1 MNYGNEIKTI
11 FYYLPSEKKL
21 SLCLCKLCLNIKM
34 LLEPLMT
41 KVKKDHDTTYES
53 ASEFFM
59 AESNCKKSP
68 NSYWKWKCFT
78 LNVVIVET

>member
-1 MNYGNEIKTI
+1 
-11 FYYLPSEKKL
+11 
-21 SLCLCKLCLNIKM
+21 M